1 MYFNLIHHEIKYII
15 QNVKHS
21 LFLFIW
27 CDRTEDLRHLGNNIK
42 YVKIH
47 FMIQCEL
54 FDFLGRSSECKL
66 SFIASITV

>member
-15 QNVKHS
+15 KNVKHS

-42 YVKIH
+42 YTVFYIIDYKRFYHYI
-47 FMIQCEL
+47 IVAQ
-54 FDFLGRSSECKL
+54 
-66 SFIASITV
+66 IT